1 LTLNQ
6 FLLYLSEWLGV
17 IAVIWLAQL
26 SQGFKPEPLG
36 FRYPRREG
44 YVSLGLFALVLVFA
58 FFFYPLTNAG
68 YTSVARL
75 ADPTGLL
82 WQRLT
87 VAGISALPFILALL
101 VRGQPPRSAG
111 WGRVMLG
118 PSFRL
123 GLALAF
129 LTIFLRGKIF
139 GLINGVSPAELYALL
154 AWVGISLVEES
165 IFRGYL
171 QLRLS
176 AWLGD
181 RWGWL
186 ASAGLFVLWQA
197 PRLMANQA
205 NLLVS
210 LGLAAVQGLI
220 LGWLARKSGHVL
232 AGAIYRVISEWAGYL
247 L

>member
-1 LTLNQ
+1 LNLNQ

-17 IAVIWLAQL
+17 IAVIWLASL
-26 SQGFKPEPLG
+26 SKSFQPKSLG
-36 FRYPRREG
+36 FVYPRREG
-44 YVSLGLFALVLVFA
+44 YVSLGLFALILVFA
-58 FFFYPLTNAG
+58 FFFYASMAKPEG
-68 YTSVARL
+68 PIS
-75 ADPTGLL
+75 LL

-87 VAGISALPFILALL
+87 VADLSVLPFLLALL

-111 WGRVMLG
+111 WGRAMLG
-118 PSFRL
+118 PSFRV
-123 GLALAF
+123 GMALAF
-129 LTIFLRGKIF
+129 LTIFLRGKIYS
-139 GLINGVSPAELYALL
+139 LINGVDSSEMFALL
-154 AWVGISLVEES
+154 AWVGISLAEES

-176 AWLGD
+176 SWLGD

-186 ASAGLFVLWQA
+186 ASAGLFVLWQV
-197 PRLMANQA
+197 PRLLANPA
-205 NLLVS
+205 NLLVI

-232 AGAIYRVISEWAGYL
+232 AGVLYRTISEWAGYL

>member
-1 LTLNQ
+1 MTLNQ

-26 SQGFKPEPLG
+26 SKGFKPKPLG

-44 YVSLGLFALVLVFA
+44 YVSLGLFTLILVFS
-58 FFFYPLTNAG
+58 FFF
-68 YTSVARL
+68 YTSVAKP
-75 ADPTGLL
+75 ADPTGWL
-82 WQRLT
+82 WQRLA

-111 WGRVMLG
+111 WGRAMLG
-118 PSFRL
+118 PSFRV

-129 LTIFLRGKIF
+129 LTIFLSGKIF
-139 GLINGVSPAELYALL
+139 SLINGVSLSEMVALL

-181 RWGWL
+181 GWGWL
-186 ASAGLFVLWQA
+186 ACAGLFVVWQV
-197 PRLMANQA
+197 PRLMTNPA

-210 LGLAAVQGLI
+210 LVLAAVQGSI

-232 AGAIYRVISEWAGYL
+232 GGALYRLISEWAGYL

>member
-1 LTLNQ
+1 
-6 FLLYLSEWLGV
+6 V

-26 SQGFKPEPLG
+26 SKGFKPEPLG

-58 FFFYPLTNAG
+58 FFFY
-68 YTSVARL
+68 TSVARP

-101 VRGQPPRSAG
+101 VRRQPPRSAG
-111 WGRVMLG
+111 WGRAMLG

-139 GLINGVSPAELYALL
+139 SLINGVSSAELYALL
-154 AWVGISLVEES
+154 AWASISLVEES

-176 AWLGD
+176 SWLGD

-186 ASAGLFVLWQA
+186 ASAALFVVWQA
-197 PRLMANQA
+197 PYLMANPA